1 MASCFEVTNAGTT
14 KNCHLLWVQH
24 GRQCCDESS
33 TKELDYIILYIVCF
47 YSNSTLQPMV
57 DLRLESLFCLF
68 DLFAPNHKL
77 NEPFFFFFASVYKS
91 ARDSQH
97 KKLYIHAKLKWLPT
111 WHKSCA
117 KLGDGDFNLVA
128 RSWDTP
134 TGINFVSDGCADM
147 LAFGWA

>member
-1 MASCFEVTNAGTT
+1 MKLQMQEQQRTATSCGSNMDGSVAMNHLPKNLTT
-14 KNCHLLWVQH
+14 
-24 GRQCCDESS
+24 S
-33 TKELDYIILYIVCF
+33 YYILYVFIRIVHFSRWWTCVWNRYF
-47 YSNSTLQPMV
+47 V
-57 DLRLESLFCLF
+57 LF

-97 KKLYIHAKLKWLPT
+97 KNLYIHAKLKWLPT